1 MSDRIQNISLN
12 PLDAKRL
19 LRIIGIDLGSVC
31 CGYGVLELRVKSSE
45 FGVKLHNSRP
55 PALPA
60 GRQTQN
66 SELIYITSG
75 EIRMNKKD
83 TLPVRLNLLYSSLKE
98 IINEYKPTHLCIE
111 KIFYHK
117 SIRSAFALGG
127 VRGIA
132 MLLAGENAMP
142 VFEYNSTELKQAVT
156 GYGRAEKIQVG
167 EMVKRIL
174 NLNSRVSPD
183 EADALAL
190 CICHINSLN
199 WR

>member
-1 MSDRIQNISLN
+1 MSDRVQNISLN
-12 PLDAKRL
+12 PLEAKRL
-19 LRIIGIDLGSVC
+19 LRVIGIDLGSVC
-31 CGYGVLELRVKSSE
+31 CGYGIIEISNLKSQISNLKYI
-45 FGVKLHNSRP
+45 VS
-55 PALPA
+55 
-60 GRQTQN
+60 GR
-66 SELIYITSG
+66 IK
-75 EIRMNKKD
+75 MNKKD
-83 TLPVRLNLLYSSLKE
+83 TFPVRLKLLYSSLKE

-132 MLLAGENAMP
+132 MLLAGKDAMP

-156 GYGRAEKIQVG
+156 GYGRAEKHQIR
-167 EMVKRIL
+167 EMVMQIL
-174 NLNSRVSPD
+174 NLKSAPETSSGRNPKSEISLD

-190 CICHINSLN
+190 CICHVNSLN